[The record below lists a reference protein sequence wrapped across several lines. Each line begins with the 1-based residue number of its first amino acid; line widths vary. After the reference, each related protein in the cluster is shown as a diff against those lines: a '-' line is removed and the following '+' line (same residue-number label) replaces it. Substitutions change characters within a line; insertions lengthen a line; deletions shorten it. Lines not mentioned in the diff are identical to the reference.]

1 MARDMVGRAANVC
14 TQRVVLPVPD
24 GAEMTTSMGLDAEGA
39 REVAGFGFVMPNS
52 EVNSEIAIRKP

>member
-24 GAEMTTSMGLDAEGA
+24 GAEMTTSMGLDMEGA
-39 REVAGFGFVMPNS
+39 REIAGFGFIMPGPVAKS
-52 EVNSEIAIRKP
+52 